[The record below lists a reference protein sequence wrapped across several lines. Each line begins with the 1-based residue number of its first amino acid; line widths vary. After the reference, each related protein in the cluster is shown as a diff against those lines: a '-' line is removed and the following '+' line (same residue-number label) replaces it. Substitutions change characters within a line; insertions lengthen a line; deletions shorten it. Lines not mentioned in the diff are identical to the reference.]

1 MHIFYTP
8 DIRVNPELPEDEA
21 RHCIKVLRLTA
32 GDEILLTDG
41 NGKFYRA
48 AVDIITGKRCT
59 VNIIEETV
67 WEKPWENYIHI
78 AVAPTKNLDRM
89 EWFAEKATEIGIDEF
104 SFINCRHSERR
115 VLKTDR
121 IERIVVSAVKQ
132 SQKAVVPKINEME
145 DFMSFITR
153 PFNGRKFIAYCFE
166 GRKDMMRDLLRKGE
180 NTLVL
185 IGPEGD
191 FSEEEVSAALQAGFE
206 PVSLGGSRLRTE
218 TAALVSCNMVNIL
231 NQKPL

>member
-8 DIRVNPELPEDEA
+8 DIAVNTELPEDEA
-21 RHCIKVLRLTA
+21 KHCIKVLRLSA
-32 GDEILLTDG
+32 GEEILLTDG
-41 NGKFYRA
+41 YGKFYRA
-48 AVDIITGKRCT
+48 AIDVMTGKRCT
-59 VNIIEETV
+59 VNILEEIT
-67 WEKPWENYIHI
+67 WQKPWDCYIHM

-89 EWFAEKATEIGIDEF
+89 EWFAEKATEIGVDEF
-104 SFINCRHSERR
+104 SFVNCRHSERR

-132 SQKAVVPKINEME
+132 SKKALVPKINEME
-145 DFMSFITR
+145 DFMDFISR

-166 GRKDMMRDLLRKGE
+166 GEKNMMRDIIKKGE
-180 NTLVL
+180 NALVL

-191 FSEEEVSAALQAGFE
+191 FSEEEVDAALKAGFE

-218 TAALVSCNMVNIL
+218 TAALVSCNMINII
-231 NQKPL
+231 NQK